1 MEIRI
6 DDNAGY
12 CFGVVKAIG
21 AAEEELSK
29 EGRLYCLGDIVHN
42 SAEVERL
49 KSKGLVV
56 IDNLI
61 LPPPPAPSLQGGD
74 GNTTPKVLI
83 RAHGEPPSTYRTA
96 EQLGIRL
103 VDATC
108 PIVLALQQR
117 IRKGY
122 DEMRR
127 VNGQIVIFGK
137 PGHAEVVGLTG
148 QTDGTAVIASS
159 PDDLGAVDFSRPI
172 RLYSQT
178 TKSREEYQQLIAN
191 IQSHLPQGADFVA
204 YDTICNRVANR
215 AHELEGFARSVDV
228 LLFVAGANS
237 SNGHY
242 LYEYCRKVQPRTH
255 FIADATALRNE
266 WFEGASSVGI
276 SGATSTPR
284 WLMEQVAALLRE
296 LSNVI

>member
-1 MEIRI
+1 MEVRI

-21 AAEEELSK
+21 TAEEELTRS
-29 EGRLYCLGDIVHN
+29 GCLYCLGDIVHN

-49 KSKGLVV
+49 THKGLAV
-56 IDNLI
+56 INHDRLGQ
-61 LPPPPAPSLQGGD
+61 LSD
-74 GNTTPKVLI
+74 CKVLI
-83 RAHGEPPSTYRTA
+83 RAHGEPPSTYQIAQER
-96 EQLGIRL
+96 GITL

-108 PIVLALQQR
+108 PIVLALQDR
-117 IRKGY
+117 IRRGY
-122 DEMRR
+122 EVMRA
-127 VNGQIVIFGK
+127 VGGQIVLFGK

-148 QTDGTAVIASS
+148 QTDGTAVIVSRE
-159 PDDLGAVDFSRPI
+159 DELEHIDFSRPI

-178 TKSREEYQQLIAN
+178 TKSREEYRRLIAN
-191 IQSHLPQGADFVA
+191 IECRLPERADFVA

-215 AHELEGFARSVDV
+215 AKQLEAFARSVDV

-242 LYEYCRKVQPRTH
+242 LYEYCRKVQSKTYLVGGPDE
-255 FIADATALRNE
+255 IQAE
-266 WFEGASSVGI
+266 WLEGAHSVGI

-284 WLMEQVAALLRE
+284 WLMEDVKKAIA
-296 LSNVI
+296 

>member
-1 MEIRI
+1 MEILI
-6 DDNAGY
+6 DEHAGY

-21 AAEEELSK
+21 AAEEVLK
-29 EGRLYCLGDIVHN
+29 NEGGLYCLGDIVHN

-49 KSKGLVV
+49 KNMGLEV
-56 IDNLI
+56 IDHDMLEG
-61 LPPPPAPSLQGGD
+61 LRGK
-74 GNTTPKVLI
+74 KVLI
-83 RAHGEPPSTYRTA
+83 RAHGEPPETYRRA
-96 EQLGIRL
+96 ESLNIEL

-122 DEMRR
+122 DEMRP

-148 QTDGTAVIASS
+148 QTDGTAIIVSG
-159 PDDLGAVDFSRPI
+159 PDDISAIDFHRPI

-178 TKSREEYQQLIAN
+178 TKSREEYQRLRDNIA
-191 IQSHLPQGADFVA
+191 SRLPEGADFVA
-204 YDTICNRVANR
+204 YDTVCNRVANR
-215 AHELEGFARSVDV
+215 ARDLEGFACSVDV
-228 LLFVAGANS
+228 LLFVAGSNS

-242 LYEYCRKVQPRTH
+242 LYEYCRKVQPKTYL
-255 FIADATALRNE
+255 IADPSQLQAY
-266 WFEGASSVGI
+266 WFDGARRVGI

-284 WLMEQVAALLRE
+284 WLMEDVKKAI
-296 LSNVI
+296 S

>member
-6 DDNAGY
+6 DENAGY

-21 AAEEELSK
+21 AAEEELSRD
-29 EGRLYCLGDIVHN
+29 GSLYCLGDIVHN
-42 SAEVERL
+42 SAEVKRL
-49 KSKGLVV
+49 GSLGLVV
-56 IDNLI
+56 IDHAR
-61 LPPPPAPSLQGGD
+61 LPELAGS
-74 GNTTPKVLI
+74 KILI
-83 RAHGEPPSTYRTA
+83 RAHGEPPETYRTA
-96 EQLGIRL
+96 ERLGIRL
-103 VDATC
+103 IDATC

-122 DEMRR
+122 DEMQRLG
-127 VNGQIVIFGK
+127 GQIVIFGK
-137 PGHAEVVGLTG
+137 PGHAEVIGLTV
-148 QTDGTAVIASS
+148 QTGGTAIIAST
-159 PDDLGAVDFSRPI
+159 PDDLSSIDSSRPI

-191 IQSHLPQGADFVA
+191 ISSRLAPGADFVA

-215 AHELEGFARSVDV
+215 ARELEGFARSVDV

-242 LYEYCRKVQPRTH
+242 LYEYCRKVQPATYL
-255 FIADATALRNE
+255 ISDAADLQPS
-266 WFEGASSVGI
+266 WFASAASVGI

-284 WLMEQVAALLRE
+284 WLMEKVAEQLRVM
-296 LSNVI
+296 S